1 MASITSGAAGPPASA
16 LGSPSPA
23 TSGMVASVPAASG
36 ANCGAAPCSAGVAVG
51 RAAEASACIW
61 VESGVVVEG
70 GAAAAAA
77 AGGRAVEEALTAT
90 SEAEEAG
97 GGGAATSP
105 AESPTLACACTAW
118 PGATCAGHDEESRR

>member
-23 TSGMVASVPAASG
+23 TSGMVASVPAA
-36 ANCGAAPCSAGVAVG
+36 PCSAGVAVG

-70 GAAAAAA
+70 GAAAAA

>member
-70 GAAAAAA
+70 GAAAAA
-77 AGGRAVEEALTAT
+77 GGRAVEEALTAT